1 MWLKLTAKTSKIE
14 KEKFLYI
21 NTDKICLIEEISDG
35 GTHIEFDAS
44 EMWAKVK
51 ETPEE
56 ILQMLNHQT
65 FGICKGV
72 K

>member
-1 MWLKLTAKTSKIE
+1 MWIKLTAKTE

-21 NTDKICLIEEISDG
+21 NTDKMCLMEENSNG
-35 GTHIEFDAS
+35 GSHIEFDTP

-56 ILQMLNHQT
+56 ILNMLNYQT

>member
-1 MWLKLTAKTSKIE
+1 MWLKLTAKTE
-14 KEKFLYI
+14 KEKLLYI
-21 NTDKICLIEEISDG
+21 NTDKICLMEENSNG
-35 GTHIEFDAS
+35 GTHIEFDAP

-56 ILQMLNHQT
+56 ILQMLNPGQT
-65 FGICKGV
+65 FSICKGV

>member
-1 MWLKLTAKTSKIE
+1 MWLKLTAKTE

-21 NTDKICLIEEISDG
+21 NTDKMLLMEENLNG
-35 GTHIEFDAS
+35 GTHIEFDAP

-56 ILQMLNHQT
+56 ILQMLNYSQT

>member
-1 MWLKLTAKTSKIE
+1 MWLKLTAKTKE
-14 KEKFLYI
+14 EKFLYI
-21 NTDKICLIEEISDG
+21 NADKICLMEENSTG
-35 GTHIEFDAS
+35 GAHIEFDAP

-56 ILQMLNHQT
+56 ILQMINSQT
-65 FGICKGV
+65 FSICNGV

>member
-1 MWLKLTAKTSKIE
+1 MWLKLTAKTE

-21 NTDKICLIEEISDG
+21 NTDKICLMEELREDG
-35 GTHIEFDAS
+35 TQIVFENPDF
-44 EMWAKVK
+44 WAKVK

-56 ILQMLNHQT
+56 ILQMLNPQT
-65 FGICKGV
+65 FSICKGV